1 MLSIGNLYC
10 IFSLKRS
17 YFKKKD
23 DFILKKVSLVFRYL
37 FAIFYLYSALGYF
50 FGFMQLPEMT
60 GMAQQLIS
68 AEVDSGLMTFVKITE
83 LVGSILLFSD
93 LLAPLALAVLAPI
106 TINILFFIL
115 VLNPSITVI
124 GVSMFL
130 VHLFLVLNYRE
141 RYMLLFRKTDSSK
154 RSQKTA
160 A

>member
-1 MLSIGNLYC
+1 
-10 IFSLKRS
+10 
-17 YFKKKD
+17 
-23 DFILKKVSLVFRYL
+23 
-37 FAIFYLYSALGYF
+37 
-50 FGFMQLPEMT
+50 
-60 GMAQQLIS
+60 MAQQLIS